1 MHLSRPTSAHAPDPL
16 LASCIA
22 ALTVLALTV
31 PDGSLSICISD
42 AGEDAPLEVALLGQ
56 WLQATDGRVV
66 ASGYCPLS
74 GDSAEEVLYLVCC
87 LGSACRD
94 KDQATAGPRD
104 PLRQIA
110 DVLIEHLG
118 ERLSPLSEGRVA
130 L

>member
-1 MHLSRPTSAHAPDPL
+1 MHLPIAGPTAVPDPL

-22 ALTVLALTV
+22 ALSVLALTV
-31 PDGSLSICISD
+31 PDGSLSICIND
-42 AGEDAPLEVALLGQ
+42 AGDDAPLEVALLGQ

-66 ASGYCPLS
+66 ASGYCSLS

-87 LGSACRD
+87 LGSAHRD
-94 KDQATAGPRD
+94 EEGLSD

-118 ERLSPLSEGRVA
+118 ELNASKEGRVA